1 MQKLSEGWDVGP
13 AQTTPLVRFEF
24 DTEGVFPEQVVEAGT
39 WDVSRDLTGGGLPS
53 GAAGGSGFAVAT
65 ANLDFAQP
73 PASLAPWKA
82 SARKVETS
90 GAGSLVAY
98 TSGLDSRLTLGRFLV
113 GTVDG
118 ISNGVSCTLG
128 LEEVVQRLKRPYRN
142 NWSYSA
148 AMPRFDASK
157 VIEDAAK
164 QAGFMPA
171 QLDVEETGSLLAG
184 VFGVTDQTCWDVIQ
198 DIAKA
203 TMGAAWLSEDG
214 KLVYRGRT
222 SLRTGEPVE
231 AVEALDDI
239 EELAWNVDRNNAA
252 ERVEYSYTPAQ
263 VLISTIS
270 TLTLWEATNPVLVW
284 AGGRVNIDADIDGT
298 TDRIAPF
305 LPLWDTDTAGPNGVR
320 MSRWAAASQA
330 DGGGPRPGNNA
341 ISVTAKIV
349 SPSRVRL
356 TVSNNTNRNLWL
368 VDGNGSPCLI
378 LRSSLHVRPGESETI
393 DAGAS
398 ETVAESQFGFDAGQW
413 VQDAATAQEMLSW
426 LSAQTRTPGATIS
439 EVRVR
444 PNLSRQLGD
453 IITLTDAGSEL
464 NAKALITGVRLQG
477 GPDGVEQRLN
487 LALLDVT
494 FADWDEYNQTH
505 GLSSFYRLDQHLAN
519 LGINTFAKL
528 DAWITANFPD
538 Q

>member
-1 MQKLSEGWDVGP
+1 MQKLPEGWDVGS
-13 AQTTPLVRFEF
+13 AQTAPLVRFEF
-24 DTEGVFPEQVVEAGT
+24 DTDGAFPERVVEAGV
-39 WDVSRDLTGGGLPS
+39 WDVARDLTGGGLPT
-53 GAAGGSGFAVAT
+53 GAAGGSGFSVAT

-73 PASLAPWKA
+73 PDALAPWKA
-82 SARKVETS
+82 ATRKVETS
-90 GAGSLVAY
+90 GVGTLAAYGS
-98 TSGLDSRLTLGRFLV
+98 GPESRLMLGRFLV
-113 GTVDG
+113 AAVDG
-118 ISNGVSCTLG
+118 VSNGVSCTLG

-148 AMPRFDASK
+148 SMPRFDASK

-164 QAGFMPA
+164 QAGFTPA
-171 QLDVEETGSLLAG
+171 QMDIENTGSLLAG

-214 KLVYRGRT
+214 KLVYRGRI
-222 SLRTGEPVE
+222 SLRTGTPVE
-231 AVEALDDI
+231 SVEALDDV
-239 EELAWNVDRNNAA
+239 EELVWNIDRNNAA
-252 ERVEYSYTPAQ
+252 ERVEYAYTPAQ
-263 VLISTIS
+263 ILTSTIS

-305 LPLWDTDTAGPNGVR
+305 LPLWDTETAGTNGAR

-330 DGGGPRPGNNA
+330 DGGGPRPGNSA
-341 ISVTAKIV
+341 ISVSVRIV

-356 TVSNNTNRNLWL
+356 TVSNNTNQNLWL
-368 VDGNGSPCLI
+368 VDGNGNPCLI
-378 LRSSLHVRPGESETI
+378 LRSSLHVRPGETETI

-413 VQDAATAQEMLSW
+413 VQDAGTAQEMLSW

-453 IITLTDAGSEL
+453 IITITDAGSEL

-494 FADWDEYNQTH
+494 FADWDEYNRTH
-505 GLSSFYRLDQHLAN
+505 DLSSFYRLDQHLTN

-528 DAWITANFPD
+528 DAWITSNFPD